1 MYTTHTLTLLLA
13 ALLSGLVAG
22 LLYGYACS
30 VNLGLGK
37 LDDIGYVS
45 AMQSINVAIQNPV
58 FFLAFMGL
66 VLVLPYST
74 WLCYKQG
81 DSPLWYIM
89 LAATL
94 LYWVGVF
101 GITALGNV
109 PLNEALAKFELHSA
123 SAEAIQAQRK
133 KFEQPWNT
141 FHLIRTLASIVSFV
155 LVLFA
160 CLKNKL

>member
-1 MYTTHTLTLLLA
+1 MFTTHTLTLLFA

-37 LDDIGYVS
+37 LDDMGYLS
-45 AMQSINVAIQNPV
+45 AMQSINEAIQNPV
-58 FFLAFMGL
+58 FFLCFMGS
-66 VLVLPYST
+66 VVVLPYST
-74 WLCYKQG
+74 WLCYKNG
-81 DSPLWYIM
+81 DNTLWYLM

-101 GITALGNV
+101 GVTIVGNV
-109 PLNEALAKFELHSA
+109 PLNEALAKFALHSA

-133 KFEQPWNT
+133 QFEQSWNT
-141 FHLIRTLASIVSFV
+141 FHFIRTLASIVSFI
-155 LVLFA
+155 LVLIA
-160 CLKNKL
+160 CLKNKM